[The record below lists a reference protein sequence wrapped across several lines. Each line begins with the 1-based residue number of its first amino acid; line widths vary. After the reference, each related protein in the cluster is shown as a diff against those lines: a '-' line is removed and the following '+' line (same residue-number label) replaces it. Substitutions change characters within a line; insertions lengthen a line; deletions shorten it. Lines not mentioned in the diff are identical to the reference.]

1 MENNKI
7 DVICEK
13 IFRRGISIGCNK
25 MLKSIIKDYLN
36 GNGENEL
43 KENLKNYAG
52 LINRVYGTF
61 KDIKTRASKKISP
74 YFGRHYTE
82 LIENYNF
89 TEGIIRYSLIIN
101 GSLEKKMFELV
112 NSISEEQKSILKR
125 KYKKEKKVDIHEILK
140 EVKAGQDKLYEK
152 FDEKFVTKE
161 GQYWVVK
168 TIVFTGAGIIL
179 ISVFTALVYLV
190 IK

>member
-140 EVKAGQDKLYEK
+140 TLSKDPGIYIFTIDNILKESEEK
-152 FDEKFVTKE
+152 TTYSERHKSFPNKSTTK
-161 GQYWVVK
+161 
-168 TIVFTGAGIIL
+168 
-179 ISVFTALVYLV
+179 
-190 IK
+190 